1 MARSDETQK
10 VWKEAFSSQDDDSDG
25 LISVGKLE
33 TLLKSIG
40 CNPSEE
46 DVQKVISKSNKTVDD
61 KIDFDEFALMMDTY
75 EQIQVEE
82 MMLQTFRVVDQDG
95 DGFISAQELQSAM
108 SDMGENV
115 TEEEVKTMIESADL
129 DLDGQINFKVSN
141 MKGRIFLASKRNFE
155 TVTRLE

>member
-1 MARSDETQK
+1 MACYFLQTTNMLTRWCTRLITILLS
-10 VWKEAFSSQDDDSDG
+10 WLS
-25 LISVGKLE
+25 LISVDFFFNFKNLFFFF
-33 TLLKSIG
+33 I
-40 CNPSEE
+40 
-46 DVQKVISKSNKTVDD
+46 VDD

-129 DLDGQINFKVSN
+129 DLDGQINFKGKIS
-141 MKGRIFLASKRNFE
+141 S
-155 TVTRLE
+155 

>member
-1 MARSDETQK
+1 MACYFLQTTNMLTRWCTRLITILLS
-10 VWKEAFSSQDDDSDG
+10 WLS
-25 LISVGKLE
+25 LISVDFFL
-33 TLLKSIG
+33 TLKI
-40 CNPSEE
+40 CFFF
-46 DVQKVISKSNKTVDD
+46 IVDD

-129 DLDGQINFKVSN
+129 DLDGQINFKGKIS
-141 MKGRIFLASKRNFE
+141 S
-155 TVTRLE
+155 